1 MWRKSVLENP
11 IEEVDIGLVESMSN
25 LFHLFKLR
33 MMKMLVWDCIGDR
46 IVFAGFFGLDLSNLL
61 SAAWRGDMAWE
72 VRAALFSF
80 ATAAL
85 KLKACELT
93 KLTPL
98 VSD

>member
-1 MWRKSVLENP
+1 MFV
-11 IEEVDIGLVESMSN
+11 
-25 LFHLFKLR
+25 
-33 MMKMLVWDCIGDR
+33 R
-46 IVFAGFFGLDLSNLL
+46 IFSLDLFNDLL

-72 VRAALFSF
+72 VSAALLSF

-98 VSD
+98 VKD

>member
-1 MWRKSVLENP
+1 ME
-11 IEEVDIGLVESMSN
+11 MA
-25 LFHLFKLR
+25 LF
-33 MMKMLVWDCIGDR
+33 VR
-46 IVFAGFFGLDLSNLL
+46 IFSLDLFNDLL

-72 VRAALFSF
+72 VSAALLSF

>member
-1 MWRKSVLENP
+1 MWTSVLEME
-11 IEEVDIGLVESMSN
+11 IEKGDIGIIESMSN
-25 LFHLFKLR
+25 LTSKEFVWR
-33 MMKMLVWDCIGDR
+33 MTKMVKYIDEKR
-46 IVFAGFFGLDLSNLL
+46 AIVIKEAGCSKDLL
-61 SAAWRGDMAWE
+61 SAACRGDMACE
-72 VRAALFSF
+72 VSAALFSF

>member
-1 MWRKSVLENP
+1 M
-11 IEEVDIGLVESMSN
+11 
-25 LFHLFKLR
+25 
-33 MMKMLVWDCIGDR
+33 
-46 IVFAGFFGLDLSNLL
+46 FGLDLFDLL

-72 VRAALFSF
+72 VRAALFNF

>member
-1 MWRKSVLENP
+1 VVERGGVEGA
-11 IEEVDIGLVESMSN
+11 ETGGLGLATLVSN
-25 LFHLFKLR
+25 
-33 MMKMLVWDCIGDR
+33 G
-46 IVFAGFFGLDLSNLL
+46 LL

>member
-1 MWRKSVLENP
+1 MDENRAMVKRQ
-11 IEEVDIGLVESMSN
+11 VD
-25 LFHLFKLR
+25 
-33 MMKMLVWDCIGDR
+33 
-46 IVFAGFFGLDLSNLL
+46 LL
-61 SAAWRGDMAWE
+61 SAACKGDMACE
-72 VRAALFSF
+72 VSAALFSF

>member
-1 MWRKSVLENP
+1 M
-11 IEEVDIGLVESMSN
+11 
-25 LFHLFKLR
+25 
-33 MMKMLVWDCIGDR
+33 
-46 IVFAGFFGLDLSNLL
+46 LSNCSILIGVVERGGVDGAETGGLGLATLVSNGLL

-85 KLKACELT
+85 KLKACEFT

>member
-1 MWRKSVLENP
+1 
-11 IEEVDIGLVESMSN
+11 
-25 LFHLFKLR
+25 
-33 MMKMLVWDCIGDR
+33 
-46 IVFAGFFGLDLSNLL
+46 
-61 SAAWRGDMAWE
+61 MAWE

-85 KLKACELT
+85 KLNACELT

>member
-1 MWRKSVLENP
+1 MVRVCGN
-11 IEEVDIGLVESMSN
+11 M
-25 LFHLFKLR
+25 
-33 MMKMLVWDCIGDR
+33 
-46 IVFAGFFGLDLSNLL
+46 FGLDLFDLL

-85 KLKACELT
+85 KLKACEFT